1 MKIISAES
9 YTKLTLKFT
18 RLDIIRLAEICSKL
32 DETLDTAADLV
43 NRGAVNIDHVDIEKA
58 GGGLE
63 LLWEIL
69 KNAEDIR

>member
-1 MKIISAES
+1 MKIINAKSS
-9 YTKLTLKFT
+9 IKLTLKFT

-32 DETLDTAADLV
+32 DAVLDTATEAYS
-43 NRGAVNIDHVDIEKA
+43 RGGVNIDHVDIEKA

-69 KNAEDIR
+69 KNAEEIR